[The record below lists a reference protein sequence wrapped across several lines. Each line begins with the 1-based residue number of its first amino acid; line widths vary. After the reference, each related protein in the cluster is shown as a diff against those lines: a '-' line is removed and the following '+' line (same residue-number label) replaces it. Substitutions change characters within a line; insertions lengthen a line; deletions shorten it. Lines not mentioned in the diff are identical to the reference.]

1 MPICIVVI
9 FFNLQYLA
17 EILLIAKADSVL
29 STTPLMVIAVVQV
42 ELSVEYCKIQSFT
55 CDWFHVLSGCDVL
68 IGDIFIRLTV
78 ALPDISALIV
88 GLDSITEPQTVVRMS
103 PSRIPAPV
111 PSAPA

>member
-1 MPICIVVI
+1 MPICVVII

-17 EILLIAKADSVL
+17 EILLITKADSVS

-42 ELSVEYCKIQSFT
+42 ELSIEYCKIQPFT
-55 CDWFHVLSGCDVL
+55 YDWFHVSGCDVL